1 MKLTINIAWTA
12 PRIFKGVVT
21 SIHDGDTFTAV
32 VDQGLGIW
40 NHGIHKN
47 QDGLNIRL
55 YGVNARELE
64 QDGGIEA
71 RDALS
76 GSSSPATRSPS
87 SATSGTSTPVGST
100 ATSSWSAASTW
111 PRSCWPRAGLLART
125 TARAPSL
132 SRLPQEGC
140 LMTKQHLQ
148 ETLAQHQRKVHND
161 LLRETDL
168 ALARRLSDTVKDG
181 GDELVAEV
189 RQRMESSR
197 VMVEAYGESLTT
209 HDYVTNTI
217 EYLADV
223 LRERHRS

>member
-1 MKLTINIAWTA
+1 MKLTINIAGVDS

-76 GSSSPATRSPS
+76 RFIQP
-87 SATSGTSTPVGST
+87 
-100 ATSSWSAASTW
+100 
-111 PRSCWPRAGLLART
+111 
-125 TARAPSL
+125 
-132 SRLPQEGC
+132 
-140 LMTKQHLQ
+140 
-148 ETLAQHQRKVHND
+148 
-161 LLRETDL
+161 
-168 ALARRLSDTVKDG
+168 
-181 GDELVAEV
+181 GDEVTLISHKWDKYAGRIDCDVILVGGVNLASLMLAEGWV
-189 RQRMESSR
+189 
-197 VMVEAYGESLTT
+197 AGPYYGEGPKP
-209 HDYVTNTI
+209 I
-217 EYLADV
+217 PAFP
-223 LRERHRS
+223 RKAA